1 MTGRPRASDRQVVNG
16 MVYKI
21 RTGISRRDLPER
33 YGPWQTVDTR
43 FRRYALDGLFT
54 RALHTSKLV
63 RTRPATSTGPSRS
76 TPPSSAPTSTPPP
89 TEKGAPSAGRT
100 RRSRPRHPAYD
111 GKGRPLAVLVTTGQR
126 HDSICARPL
135 LERIRALSRLH
146 AWEFVPGALGPSRPS
161 TWSSGC
167 W

>member
-1 MTGRPRASDRQVVNG
+1 MTGRPRVSDRQVVNG

-89 TEKGAPSAGRT
+89 PTEKGAPSAGRT
-100 RRSRPRHPAYD
+100 RRSRPRPIPRRTDHQNP
-111 GKGRPLAVLVTTGQR
+111 
-126 HDSICARPL
+126 
-135 LERIRALSRLH
+135 SRLRRQGPP
-146 AWEFVPGALGPSRPS
+146 ARSPGADCWTWRAPRSTAHTFGP
-161 TWSSGC
+161 
-167 W
+167 